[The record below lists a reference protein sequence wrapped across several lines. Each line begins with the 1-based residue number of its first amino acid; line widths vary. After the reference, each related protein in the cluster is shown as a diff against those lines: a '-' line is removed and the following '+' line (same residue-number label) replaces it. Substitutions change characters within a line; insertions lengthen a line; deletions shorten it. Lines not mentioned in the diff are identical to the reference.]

1 MTSPPYWALRDYGR
15 ETLTV
20 WDGDPDCKHKWG
32 KRLPSHHPGQ
42 VEQTKWKKA
51 TAAGKGQTAV
61 SGRYCLKCGA
71 WKGQLGLEPDFGSY
85 IRHLCAAFDQVRRVL
100 RKTGTCWVNMGDT
113 YGGSG
118 NASGHTAET
127 KNLEYKTSEMGATR
141 GITIG
146 LMPKSLIMIPF
157 RFAIEMANRG
167 WILRN
172 TIIWHK
178 PNCMPSSAKDRF
190 TVDFEY
196 LFFFTKSRKY
206 WFEQQFERLKRG
218 HWDAMPE
225 IGGKKHTQGNSR
237 SVYSGN
243 TPPSNPCG
251 RNKRCV
257 WNIPTRSFPQAHF
270 AVYPEALCETP
281 IRAGCPPEGIV
292 LDPFMGTGTTLL
304 VATKLNRKSIGI
316 EPSRK
321 YIKMAI
327 ARLEQE
333 TSFEGKDNDNA

>member
-1 MTSPPYWALRDYGR
+1 MKPYYANRLSTVYHGDCLAVLRQMPDESVDCVMTSPPYWALRDYG
-15 ETLTV
+15 
-20 WDGDPDCKHKWG
+20 
-32 KRLPSHHPGQ
+32 
-42 VEQTKWKKA
+42 VE
-51 TAAGKGQTAV
+51 
-61 SGRYCLKCGA
+61 
-71 WKGQLGLEPDFGSY
+71 GQLGLEPTFGTY
-85 IRHLCAAFDQVRRVL
+85 LDRLCGAFDEVKRVL
-100 RKTGTCWVNMGDT
+100 RKTGTCWVNLGDT

-118 NASGHTAET
+118 NASGHTPET
-127 KNLEYKTSEMGATR
+127 KNLQYKTSEMGATR

-196 LFFFTKSRKY
+196 IFFFTKNRKY
-206 WFEQQFERLKRG
+206 IFEQQLENMVNESDTRYRQKLRSDKHYNLKG
-218 HWDAMPE
+218 PY
-225 IGGKKHTQGNSR
+225 KN
-237 SVYSGN
+237 N
-243 TPPSNPCG
+243 FPSSFNLKG

-257 WNIPTRSFPQAHF
+257 WRITNKPFPQAHF
-270 AVYPEALCETP
+270 AVYPESLCKTP
-281 IRAGCPPEGIV
+281 IKAGCPPEGVV

-304 VATKLNRKSIGI
+304 VASKLNRKSIGI
-316 EPSRK
+316 ELSED

-327 ARLEQE
+327 SRLEQAE
-333 TSFEGKDNDNA
+333 PEIEQSLFGGEDSHNA